1 MHGPFSFVSV
11 CTGAYPPVRSID
23 RSVGPLFDRSVLSL
37 GRSVSPLDRSWPVR
51 QPAFW
56 SVCPARLW
64 ADPSPRQPGR
74 AVRLP
79 GVPTCRVRGAGSC
92 GRGHAALKWSC
103 RPDSAVAAGPDD
115 ERGGRITGRPALLVG
130 CCANQKATVSPLIV
144 TLPKTAVALSLLL
157 PLLTATPRQRVS
169 GSPPSKLSVRT
180 LPKVAPPSSE

>member
-1 MHGPFSFVSV
+1 MKCTAPFLLFYRLYGSVS
-11 CTGAYPPVRSID
+11 PVRSID

-51 QPAFW
+51 QPAFG
-56 SVCPARLW
+56 PI
-64 ADPSPRQPGR
+64 RQCVTLAGQSGRPG
-74 AVRLP
+74 
-79 GVPTCRVRGAGSC
+79 CRPCRMRGAGSC
-92 GRGHAALKWSC
+92 GRGMPYRSGPSVRNPLSL
-103 RPDSAVAAGPDD
+103 RGLTTSGAAGS
-115 ERGGRITGRPALLVG
+115 GRPALLVG

>member
-1 MHGPFSFVSV
+1 MKRTRPPFLLFQSV
-11 CTGAYPPVRSID
+11 RERIPRCVQSTDPSARFLTGASCLLAGLLRLLT
-23 RSVGPLFDRSVLSL
+23 GPS
-37 GRSVSPLDRSWPVR
+37 
-51 QPAFW
+51 
-56 SVCPARLW
+56 ARLW
-64 ADPSPRQPGR
+64 ANSPVRHPGR

-79 GVPTCRVRGAGSC
+79 GVPTCRVRAAGSC
-92 GRGHAALKWSC
+92 GRGHAALKWSW